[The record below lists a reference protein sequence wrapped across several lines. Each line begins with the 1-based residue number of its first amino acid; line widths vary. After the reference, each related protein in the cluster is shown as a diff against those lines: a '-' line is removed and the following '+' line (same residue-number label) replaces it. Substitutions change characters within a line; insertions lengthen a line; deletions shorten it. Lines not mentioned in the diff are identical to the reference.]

1 MNIGEFIRKQRISN
15 GLTQTDLG
23 KLLNVANTT
32 ISNYE
37 NGISMPDI
45 NMFMNL
51 SKIFRT
57 CYVPTAALFDTPPE
71 NCVFFEKVYVWLCN
85 YLKPAHKLKLDVI
98 PVNPKWRYKNTD
110 MKKAFFII
118 DSNPENLCN
127 NSLVIAPVPEGEEHI
142 YRIKYYCENTY
153 LMPESG
159 PPYITT
165 VKINR
170 AKIHLRKIIAIIQY
184 P

>member
-51 SKIFRT
+51 SRIFRT
-57 CYVPTAALFDTPPE
+57 NYVPLAALFDTAPE
-71 NCVFFEKVYVWLCN
+71 NCGLFEKAYSGLCN
-85 YLKPAHKLKLDVI
+85 HIKTVQKLKLDVI
-98 PVNPKWRYKNTD
+98 PINPKWRYKNTD
-110 MKKAFFII
+110 MKKSFFII
-118 DSNPENLCN
+118 DNQPENLCN
-127 NSLVIAPVPEGEEHI
+127 NSLVIAPVPKDEEHI
-142 YRIKYYCENTY
+142 YRIKYYGENTY

-159 PPYITT
+159 PPYLAT
-165 VKINR
+165 VKINID
-170 AKIHLRKIIAIIQY
+170 KINLRKIIAIIQY
-184 P
+184 S